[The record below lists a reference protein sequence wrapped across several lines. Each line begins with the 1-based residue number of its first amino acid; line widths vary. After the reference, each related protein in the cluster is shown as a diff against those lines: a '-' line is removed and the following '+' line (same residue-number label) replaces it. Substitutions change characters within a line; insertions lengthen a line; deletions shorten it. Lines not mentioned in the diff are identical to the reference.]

1 MAERITLTFGAYSR
15 SVDVPDGMTSAIY
28 DAFADAYNYQE
39 NVVDPND
46 SESTIPNP
54 ETKQDFTT
62 KRIRIYVEQVL
73 AGYNKKQAVNPVI
86 TSTNASTQ
94 ATLDAVVI
102 DPV

>member
-1 MAERITLTFGAYSR
+1 MTERITLTFGDYSR
-15 SVDVPDGMTSAIY
+15 SVDVPEGITNVIY
-28 DAFADAYNYQE
+28 DAFADAYKYQE
-39 NVVDPND
+39 NVVDPDD

-73 AGYNKKQAVNPVI
+73 AGYNKKQAVNPVVA
-86 TSTNASTQ
+86 SANASTR
-94 ATLDAVVI
+94 AILDAVVI